1 MVNTSGQSASRRRT
15 LVLLN
20 PNARQGKQNID
31 PILDR
36 MEDEGLDIK
45 VESSIGAKGL
55 SGVIVERRDELDCVV
70 LCGGDGTIN
79 AAARGLME
87 TGLPAGIMPMGT
99 ANDLARTLGV
109 PIDLNL
115 AADIIIAGQTNAI
128 DVGTVNGHP
137 FFNVASLGLSADL
150 ARGLTRETK
159 QRWGRLG
166 YAVAASRVL
175 AQARPFT
182 AWISNK
188 DERVRVK
195 TMQIAVGNGRHYGGG
210 NVVEASA
217 AIDDGMLDLYS
228 LELKNV
234 WKLAM
239 MLRSFRQGAHGAWDE
254 VRTKRCVEFDI
265 DTRLPRPIN
274 TDGELVTETPAHFK
288 VHREAVT
295 VYVPLKTAQAPG
307 LSTPAHSGP
316 AEPATQQI

>member
-1 MVNTSGQSASRRRT
+1 MGTTAEMHVTESKPALRRRRT

-20 PNARQGKQNID
+20 PNARQGKLNID
-31 PILDR
+31 PVLDH

-45 VESSIGAKGL
+45 VEAGLGPDGL
-55 SGVIVERRDELDCVV
+55 SRCITERREAFDCVV
-70 LCGGDGTIN
+70 VGGGDGTIN

-87 TGLPAGIMPMGT
+87 TGLPLGILPMGT
-99 ANDLARTLGV
+99 ANDLARTLGI
-109 PIDLNL
+109 PLDLHR
-115 AADIIIAGQTNAI
+115 ASDVVVAGATNAI
-128 DVGTVNGHP
+128 DIGTVNGHP
-137 FFNVASLGLSADL
+137 FFNVASLGLSVDL

-175 AQARPFT
+175 MQARPFT
-182 AWISNK
+182 AWIANK

-195 TMQIAVGNGRHYGGG
+195 TLQIAVGNGRHYGGG
-210 NVVEASA
+210 NVVEETA

-228 LELKNV
+228 LELGSV
-234 WKLAM
+234 FKLAM
-239 MLRSFRQGAHGAWDE
+239 MLRSFRSGEHGAWNE

-265 DTRLPRPIN
+265 ETRLPRPVN

-295 VYVPLKTAQAPG
+295 VYVPSPG
-307 LSTPAHSGP
+307 CT
-316 AEPATQQI
+316 